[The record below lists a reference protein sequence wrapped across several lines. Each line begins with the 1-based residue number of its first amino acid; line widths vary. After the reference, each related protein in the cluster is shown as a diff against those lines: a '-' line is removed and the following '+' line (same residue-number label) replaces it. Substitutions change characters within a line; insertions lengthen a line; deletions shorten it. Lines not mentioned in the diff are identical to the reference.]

1 MMSATTPV
9 AEPTD
14 NVRVDARPQSS
25 PQSVSLPLREQIAV
39 LDGDGDGGG
48 DSDRDG
54 EANGNDGG

>member
-9 AEPTD
+9 AAPTN
-14 NVRVDARPQSS
+14 NVCVDARPQCS
-25 PQSVSLPLREQIAV
+25 PQSVSLPPREQIAV
-39 LDGDGDGGG
+39 LDGDGNGGG